1 MRLET
6 LVTLSYSSIFTLT
19 LKNTL
24 DHKIIKTFRN
34 KKHSDEDR
42 KLIEFKLII
51 HALKKSL
58 KILLSYKQ
66 MLQKSITD
74 QCSPQH
80 VRHSDRPV
88 KTDFCTPTS
97 LER

>member
-6 LVTLSYSSIFTLT
+6 LVTLTYSSFFTLT

-51 HALKKSL
+51 QTLKK
-58 KILLSYKQ
+58 KFKEIIE
-66 MLQKSITD
+66 LQTNVTEIY
-74 QCSPQH
+74 H
-80 VRHSDRPV
+80 
-88 KTDFCTPTS
+88 
-97 LER
+97 